1 MGKNIKKKRFMKRRL
16 FIVISVVLLIGFLI
30 SKIFSVPKIKYNE
43 KTVLILGDS
52 VQSLE
57 NKVIVDE
64 YKTVYVSYDDV
75 KKIYDSNIYY
85 DDVNKKLITTYN
97 KHIALLELDKNEIEI
112 NDAQSSI
119 NGKLQYI
126 DNVLYLPFSDMKLVY
141 DFEYS
146 YSDLSNAVM
155 VDSISKEKKEGNT
168 NRSVTIKGKTSL
180 FGKKLLK
187 VNKDEKLTIYGIE
200 NNYYKI
206 RTKDGIIGY
215 VKQNKIDNLETI
227 REDMT
232 EKKIEN
238 VNILSKYSDIK
249 SDYENAELDGKK
261 YNAVIPEIFS
271 ITEDKKIDLKVSLK
285 GDAYANYK
293 EWLDANNINLWATV
307 TNDEDI
313 SNLML
318 TYDDR
323 KEIINNIHQ
332 KMIENQYK
340 VINIKFD
347 KINDVNSF
355 YRFLIELT
363 PRLRES
369 GIKTV
374 VTYNNVF
381 NEEKVSK
388 IVDYIVKEEK

>member
-16 FIVISVVLLIGFLI
+16 FIVIFIVLLIGFVI

-119 NGKLQYI
+119 KGKLQYI

-146 YSDLSNAVM
+146 YSDISNTVM
-155 VDSISKEKKEGNT
+155 VDCISTQKKEGTT
-168 NRSVTIKGKTSL
+168 NRRVTIKGKTSL

-206 RTKDGIIGY
+206 RTQDGIIGY
-215 VKQNKIDNLETI
+215 VKQNKIDNVETI

-285 GDAYANYK
+285 GDAYSNYK

-307 TNDEDI
+307 TNDDEI

-323 KEIINNIHQ
+323 KEIINNIYQ

-347 KINDVNSF
+347 KINDVNSY
-355 YRFLIELT
+355 YRFLIEIT

-374 VTYNNVF
+374 VTYNKVF

>member
-1 MGKNIKKKRFMKRRL
+1 MSKNKKKKRFMKRRL
-16 FIVISVVLLIGFLI
+16 FIVISIILLIYFLI
-30 SKIFSVPKIKYNE
+30 SKIFFNPKMKYNE
-43 KTVLILGDS
+43 KTAFILGDE
-52 VQSLE
+52 VQKLE
-57 NKVIVDE
+57 NSVVVDS
-64 YKTVYVSYDDV
+64 YKTVYVSYDDI
-75 KKIYDSNIYY
+75 KNIYDENIYY

-112 NDAQSSI
+112 NDAQSTI
-119 NGKLQYI
+119 TGKLQYI
-126 DNVLYLPFSDMKLVY
+126 NNVLYLPFSDMKLVY

-146 YSDLSNAVM
+146 YSDASNTVM
-155 VDSISKEKKEGNT
+155 VDSISAKKTVGT
-168 NRSVTIKGKTSL
+168 TIKRATIKSNKSF
-180 FGKKLLK
+180 FGKKILK
-187 VNKDEKLTIYGIE
+187 INKDEKLTIFE
-200 NNYYKI
+200 SDKNYYKI
-206 RTKDGIIGY
+206 RTKDGIVGF
-215 VKQNKIDNLETI
+215 VKQNKIDNLDTV

-232 EKKIEN
+232 EKKFED

-249 SDYENAELDGKK
+249 SDYENAELDNKK
-261 YNAVIPEIFS
+261 YNVVIPEIFS
-271 ITEDKKIDLKVSLK
+271 ITETKTIDSKVSLK
-285 GDAYANYK
+285 GDAYTKYK
-293 EWLDANNINLWATV
+293 EWIDANNINVWV
-307 TNDEDI
+307 TITNEDDI

-323 KEIINNIHQ
+323 KEIINNIYQ
-332 KMIENQYK
+332 KMVENQYK

-347 KINDVNSF
+347 KINDLNSY

-374 VTYNNVF
+374 VTYNKVF

>member
-232 EKKIEN
+232 EKKFEN

-249 SDYENAELDGKK
+249 SDYENAEVDGKK

-285 GDAYANYK
+285 GDAYADYK
-293 EWLDANNINLWATV
+293 EWVDTNNINLWATV

>member
-1 MGKNIKKKRFMKRRL
+1 MSKNIKKKRFMKRRL
-16 FIVISVVLLIGFLI
+16 FIVISVVILIGLII

-43 KTVLILGDS
+43 QTVLIIGDS
-52 VQSLE
+52 VQKLE
-57 NKVIVDE
+57 NTVIVDE

-75 KKIYDSNIYY
+75 KNIYDSNIYY

-126 DNVLYLPFSDMKLVY
+126 DNVLYIPFSDMKLVY

-146 YSDLSNAVM
+146 YSDLSNTVM
-155 VDSISKEKKEGNT
+155 VDSISTQKKEGTT
-168 NRSVTIKGKTSL
+168 NRRVTIKGKASL

-187 VNKDEKLTIYGIE
+187 INKDEKLTIYGIE

-206 RTKDGIIGY
+206 RTQDGIIGY
-215 VKQNKIDNLETI
+215 VKQSKIDNVETV